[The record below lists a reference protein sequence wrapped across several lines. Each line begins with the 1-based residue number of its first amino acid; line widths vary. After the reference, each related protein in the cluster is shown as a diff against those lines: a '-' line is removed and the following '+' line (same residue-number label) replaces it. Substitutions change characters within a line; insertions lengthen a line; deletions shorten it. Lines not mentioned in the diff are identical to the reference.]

1 MAGRGSSWAEP
12 AANVIK
18 LFSFV
23 LEDLAKKAKVI
34 SRESIL
40 SNLIRLAGLAR
51 LVCLLGQEKLGMLVR
66 LAKLKTW
73 QGRLAW

>member
-23 LEDLAKKAKVI
+23 CDDLAKKAKVI

-40 SNLIRLAGLAR
+40 S
-51 LVCLLGQEKLGMLVR
+51 KY
-66 LAKLKTW
+66 W
-73 QGRLAW
+73 QGWQDWYAF